1 MFLRLWYVNQD
12 KKRLDFLHYWE
23 KAEGEVFSRHRS
35 YQTTKT
41 GLSLGRLTPPG
52 FLMIFLLAEFKKKKN
67 VVELLLLIQG
77 RISLF
82 GDSS

>member
-1 MFLRLWYVNQD
+1 MFLRLCYVNQD
-12 KKRLDFLHYWE
+12 EQRLDFLHYWE

-35 YQTTKT
+35 YQTTKA
-41 GLSLGRLTPPG
+41 GLSLGRLTSQG
-52 FLMIFLLAEFKKKKN
+52 FLMIFLLAELKKN

>member
-1 MFLRLWYVNQD
+1 MFLRLCYVNQD
-12 KKRLDFLHYWE
+12 EKRLDFLHYWE

-35 YQTTKT
+35 YQTTKA
-41 GLSLGRLTPPG
+41 GLSLGRLTPQG
-52 FLMIFLLAEFKKKKN
+52 FLWYFYLLNLKKKKN